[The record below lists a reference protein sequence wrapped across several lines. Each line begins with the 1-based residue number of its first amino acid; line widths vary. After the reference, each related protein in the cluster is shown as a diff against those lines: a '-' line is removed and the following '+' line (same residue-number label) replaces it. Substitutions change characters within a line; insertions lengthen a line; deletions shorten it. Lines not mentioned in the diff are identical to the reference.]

1 MRHETTVVK
10 KASKKYKTADGVE
23 KESISKRI
31 SLKKDSIFEIGDEIV
46 LLPVD
51 EFNKISGATSD
62 DIAELKNDIADKD
75 AIINELNES
84 NAKLNAE
91 LKDKFNKINDVTA
104 KLKASEKKIVNLE
117 SDISAKADIIAELK
131 SEIADVNAD
140 IKNNEKTIVDLNA
153 DVDELNKALSDSKQ
167 YLLDKDDIIVD
178 LEKQIAV
185 LNATDISELKQKAKD
200 LDAVKDD
207 LIEITKRLDN
217 KSNVISLLQNQI
229 MEYIQLVNYY
239 KETSNAYKNQNVIN
253 KLIGRDATADIIE
266 PTLYLIDSSGNVIA
280 DDNIVD
286 VDAESDNDKQ
296 N

>member
-1 MRHETTVVK
+1 MQHETTVVK
-10 KASKKYKTADGVE
+10 KASKKYTTADGVE

-31 SLKKDSIFEIGDEIV
+31 SLKKDSIFEIGDEIA
-46 LLPVD
+46 LLPID
-51 EFNKISGATSD
+51 EFNKLSDATAD
-62 DIAELKNDIADKD
+62 DIAELQKTISEKD
-75 AIINELNES
+75 AAIDANNES
-84 NAKLNAE
+84 IDKLNAE
-91 LKDKFNKINDVTA
+91 LKDKFNLINDLSS

-117 SDISAKADIIAELK
+117 SDISAKDKKIAELE
-131 SEIADVNAD
+131 SEIADVNVNVKD
-140 IKNNEKTIVDLNA
+140 NEKSIADLSAKVN
-153 DVDELNKALSDSKQ
+153 ELNNALSNSKQ

-200 LDAVKDD
+200 LDAAKDD
-207 LIEITKRLDN
+207 LIEINKRLDN

-280 DDNIVD
+280 EKDIVD
-286 VDAESDNDKQ
+286 VNVESDNDKQ